1 VVAPGIWVK
10 IVTGVVV
17 AGCEKIVVVAPEPP
31 LNVLVVGPGKG
42 MTKVKVMI
50 GGIGI
55 VNVRAEPMGGCGPP
69 LAVDVRIV
77 GVVMVEM
84 TTLVRTGG
92 VGN

>member
-1 VVAPGIWVK
+1 VK
-10 IVTGVVV
+10 IVTGVVA
-17 AGCEKIVVVAPEPP
+17 AGCEKIVVVAPGPP

-55 VNVRAEPMGGCGPP
+55 VNVRAEPLGGCGPP
-69 LAVDVRIV
+69 LAVDVTIV

-84 TTLVRTGG
+84 TMLVGTGG
-92 VGN
+92 MEN